1 MVKQKIL
8 CILLVFILMFGVSIS
23 SFASNINSTNNQQTS
38 NNPLENL
45 NQQKEE
51 TQEKLEEANSKL
63 EYVQTEMSNTLV
75 QIQELDDKIRQY
87 EHHPF
92 VGTGHL
98 QLLVAKIAYAHLH
111 QRPDARGL
119 VQRIVHDRRM
129 RISEAL
135 VSFAQVGMRI
145 DMQDADAG
153 IPPGHRPD

>member
-1 MVKQKIL
+1 MRTVVRAQPVDIEADINL
-8 CILLVFILMFGVSIS
+8 PRQRCNDPVAYRAPRLTFELRRRQLVVG
-23 SFASNINSTNNQQTS
+23 
-38 NNPLENL
+38 
-45 NQQKEE
+45 
-51 TQEKLEEANSKL
+51 
-63 EYVQTEMSNTLV
+63 
-75 QIQELDDKIRQY
+75 EL
-87 EHHPF
+87 HHPF